1 MRMRRTVAVVAFLA
15 GTALAGGG
23 AVAVQYLGTPDTG
36 VTVRTEPKK
45 SRADYVRLWEAELA
59 KSGRTLPADVDR
71 MTTQEIMDAWTSERA
86 KYAEPS

>member
-1 MRMRRTVAVVAFLA
+1 MAAVAFLA

-23 AVAVQYLGTPDTG
+23 AVGVQCLASPDTG
-36 VTVRTEPKK
+36 VTVHSEPKK
-45 SRADYVRLWEAELA
+45 SRADYIRLWEAELA
-59 KSGRTLPADVDR
+59 KSGRTLPAGTDR